1 MKTEHA
7 MVSGSYRC
15 LNRDVIKYIAM
26 FTMLLN
32 HIANIFLETGTLL
45 CELFLAVGYFTAP
58 VMVYFLVEGYVYTH
72 SKKRYFLRLLLFA
85 ALSEIPFCLAFTEDA
100 VISFCG
106 FNMLCTLCLCFGII
120 WVTEHVESKP
130 ERIGLIVLLVLL
142 SIVSDWALLAPI
154 MTLWFLQAR
163 GSEQKTKTAFVNSV
177 ILFAIVNFLGGMEH
191 FPLVVNLLYAIRA
204 AAGVGLAGICIV
216 FFYNGRRMEAGKTFA
231 KWFFYLF
238 YPAHLLVLGILRLVI

>member
-7 MVSGSYRC
+7 MVSCSYRC

-26 FTMLLN
+26 VTMLLN

-45 CELFLAVGYFTAP
+45 CELFLAVGYFIAP
-58 VMVYFLVEGYVYTH
+58 VMVYFLVEGYAYTH
-72 SKKRYFLRLLLFA
+72 SKKHYFLRLLLFA
-85 ALSEIPFCLAFTEDA
+85 ALSEIPFCLAFTEDG

-130 ERIGLIVLLVLL
+130 KRVGLIVLLVLL

-163 GSEQKTKTAFVNSV
+163 GSEQKTKAAFVKSV
-177 ILFAIVNFLGGMEH
+177 LLFAAMNLFGGIGKFPFAVN
-191 FPLVVNLLYAIRA
+191 VAYAALA

-216 FFYNGRRMEAGKTFA
+216 FFYNGRRMEVGQNFA

-238 YPAHLLVLGILRLVI
+238 YPVHLLVLGMIRLAI